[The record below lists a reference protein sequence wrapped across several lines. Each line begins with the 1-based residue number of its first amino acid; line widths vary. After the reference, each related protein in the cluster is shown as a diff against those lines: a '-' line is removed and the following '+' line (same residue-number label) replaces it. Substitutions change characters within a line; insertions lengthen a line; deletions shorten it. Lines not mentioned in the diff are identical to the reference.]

1 MSTQKNIKKIVV
13 IGPESTG
20 KSALCAQLSEH
31 YQTLW
36 CPEYARSYLA
46 DKGINYNYE
55 DLLQIAKGQIQL
67 EDEIC
72 FKLQAHEKSAPY
84 FIDTDMQVMKV
95 WSEYVYQE
103 CHSYILNQIAERTYD
118 AYLLCTP
125 DIPWEA
131 DTLRE
136 YPDENTRMKL
146 FHYYKDALT
155 HQSFPWIEIAGDY
168 AARMEKAV
176 RFTDEILIA

>member
-1 MSTQKNIKKIVV
+1 MSTQINIKKIVV

-20 KSALCAQLSEH
+20 KSALCAQLSAH
-31 YQTLW
+31 YETLW
-36 CPEYARSYLA
+36 CPEYARSYLV

-55 DLLQIAKGQIQL
+55 DLLEIAKGQIQL
-67 EDEIC
+67 EDEIY
-72 FKLQAHEKSAPY
+72 FQLQTQQKNRPY

-95 WSEYVYQE
+95 WSEYVFE
-103 CHSYILNQIAERTYD
+103 NCHRYILNQIAERNYD

-131 DTLRE
+131 DALRE
-136 YPDENTRMKL
+136 YPDEVTRVKL

-155 HQSFPWIEIAGDY
+155 HQSLPWIEIAGDY
-168 AARMEKAV
+168 AARLEKAV